1 MKTNILCVL
10 CFSLSLLSVSAFIR
24 EGKGYKKEVSGN
36 DEVMSEQLPEGLNGV
51 GITPV
56 DFDYFDS
63 IDISME
69 KLQLTTKNG
78 KEYRVEGYEI
88 EEDKGFDSF
97 AAYASLMEQMVDGEI
112 CVPPSLKVS
121 VNFLDE
127 IPETVTFYTNNYMNR
142 NGGSK
147 YPGIRQSYCFE
158 QVGESMELTFGIDAG
173 ICLDSNFSTEKEKY
187 YRVFRIVCK
196 FEKKTMEYYLF
207 CE

>member
-1 MKTNILCVL
+1 MKTNILCIL
-10 CFSLSLLSVSAFIR
+10 FFSLSLFSMSNFIR
-24 EGKGYKKEVSGN
+24 EEEGHKKEVSGSSKTIS
-36 DEVMSEQLPEGLNGV
+36 DQLPEELNGV
-51 GITPV
+51 KITLV
-56 DFDYFDS
+56 DFDYFNS

-69 KLQLTTKNG
+69 KLQLTTKDG
-78 KEYRVEGYEI
+78 KEYQVEGHEI
-88 EEDKGFDSF
+88 EEDKGFDSL
-97 AAYASLMEQMVDGEI
+97 AAYAFLMEQMAGGEI

-127 IPETVTFYTNNYMNR
+127 IPGTVIFYTNNYMNR
-142 NGGSK
+142 NGSK
-147 YPGIRQSYCFE
+147 YPGIRQSYRFD
-158 QVGESMELTFGIDAG
+158 QVEESIELTCGLDAG

>member
-1 MKTNILCVL
+1 MKTSILCVL
-10 CFSLSLLSVSAFIR
+10 FFSLSLLSVLNFIR
-24 EGKGYKKEVSGN
+24 EGEGHKKEVSENG
-36 DEVMSEQLPEGLNGV
+36 EIMSEQLPEELNGV
-51 GITPV
+51 KITPV

-69 KLQLTTKNG
+69 KLQLTTKHG
-78 KEYRVEGYEI
+78 KEYQVEGYEI
-88 EEDKGFDSF
+88 EEDKGFNSF
-97 AAYASLMEQMVDGEI
+97 AAYAFLMEQMADGEI

-142 NGGSK
+142 NGGIK
-147 YPGIRQSYCFE
+147 YPDIRRSYCFDQIE
-158 QVGESMELTFGIDAG
+158 ESIELAFGTDLS
-173 ICLDSNFSTEKEKY
+173 ICLDSNFSTEKEKH
-187 YRVFRIVCK
+187 YRVFRIVCE